1 MGCWG
6 APEVSLDRLSV
17 TLVRTPSSSG
27 QTGALAVTRAVALNA
42 LRGHGLGHV
51 SRVRAPGNTVH
62 LGSRSLVGVSAPF
75 ISPPLHVNG
84 RCELVLLQESVQ
96 RGAFCSWCLSG
107 SCAQSHGRFAAVACA
122 PSFVLFPAQCSSPS
136 IPHTV
141 RWDFQTCPSILPGRN
156 GRASV
161 LQRNWR
167 ESL

>member
-1 MGCWG
+1 MHGLRG

-42 LRGHGLGHV
+42 LRGRGLGHV
-51 SRVRAPGNTVH
+51 SRVRASGNTVH
-62 LGSRSLVGVSAPF
+62 LGSGSLVGVSAPF
-75 ISPPLHVNG
+75 ISPLHVNG
-84 RCELVLLQESVQ
+84 RRELVLLQESVQ
-96 RGAFCSWCLSG
+96 RGAFCSCCLLG
-107 SCAQSHGRFAAVACA
+107 FCAQADLLLLLVLHL
-122 PSFVLFPAQCSSPS
+122 FVLFPAPCSSPS
-136 IPHTV
+136 IPRTV
-141 RWDFQTCPSILPGRN
+141 RWDFQTCPGISPGRN